1 MILFLSL
8 FIIIISTII
17 NAEHQESSIFQS
29 DIPIPFPQCFTT
41 ESAPSFLNPRVIEH
55 IFDMKLEEEDRKLT
69 QERNR
74 NLNLNNGMF
83 KI

>member
-1 MILFLSL
+1 M
-8 FIIIISTII
+8 IISTIL
-17 NAEHQESSIFQS
+17 NAEHQESSILEP
-29 DIPIPFPQCFTT
+29 DISIPFPQCFTT
-41 ESAPSFLNPRVIEH
+41 ESAPSFLNPKVIEH

-83 KI
+83 KM